1 MLFMKNKTISP
12 KEAHEILG
20 SKDDTVLLDVRTR
33 EEYKQ
38 MHIDGAKLI
47 PVDEITQQAT
57 SQLPDK
63 DTTIL
68 VYCQSGMRA
77 RTAVKQLEGMG
88 YTNVVSFGGIRNWPY
103 GTVKG

>member
-1 MLFMKNKTISP
+1 MLFDKKKAISP
-12 KEAHEILG
+12 QEAHQLLI
-20 SKDDTVLLDVRTR
+20 SKEGVVLLDVRTH

-47 PVDEITQQAT
+47 PVDEITQQAE
-57 SQLPDK
+57 SQLTNK

-77 RTAVKQLEGMG
+77 RTAVKLLEGMG
-88 YTNVVSFGGIRNWPY
+88 YTDVSSFGGIMSWPY

>member
-1 MLFMKNKTISP
+1 MLFMKNKTITP
-12 KEAHEILG
+12 KEAHEILN
-20 SKDDTVLLDVRTR
+20 SKEGTVLLDVRTR

-57 SQLPDK
+57 SELPDK
-63 DTTIL
+63 EATIL

-88 YTNVVSFGGIRNWPY
+88 YTNVVSFGGIMSWPY
-103 GTVKG
+103 GTVRG